1 MPFHYPNAIKLFK
14 YVIKTVLKND
24 RYIRNIGNI
33 PKIVSKS
40 AWWVSQAFSG
50 TKDETK
56 KFSKNKAYCSYVNL

>member
-1 MPFHYPNAIKLFK
+1 MPFHCPNAIKLFK
-14 YVIKTVLKND
+14 YVIKTVLENN
-24 RYIRNIGNI
+24 RCIRNIANI

-56 KFSKNKAYCSYVNL
+56 KFSKSKAYCLYVNL